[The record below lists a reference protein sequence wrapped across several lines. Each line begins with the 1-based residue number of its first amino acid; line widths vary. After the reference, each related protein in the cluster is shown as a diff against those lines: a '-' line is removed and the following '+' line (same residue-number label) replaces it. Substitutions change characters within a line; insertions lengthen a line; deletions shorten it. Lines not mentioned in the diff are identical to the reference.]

1 MQTYGNVYW
10 NEATDNRDKSI
21 IPMQEETFKKIQATL
36 ENSGINYYAYVTGS
50 GAAKLAVGDKDLDW
64 LKELVGAAAAD
75 MTVEKSNVSH
85 IPPEKNIIGNTSY
98 RAIPRKHYLSMDSD
112 LALKTAEYLNKA
124 NIPFSGIIY
133 ASGKATL
140 TVDVADLERAKAQ
153 QQLIIAIRSE
163 HQRTIAEK
171 QTEIIGTIPYRNI
184 RDKHFFFSRI
194 KPELYMEIQPYLDKL
209 GIGYSGIIR
218 DNKVMFTV
226 EEENASA
233 FYAALD
239 TAHNQ
244 AIITSEL
251 REAGLSEAQI
261 NAMEYIIRDAAQR
274 EMLSTIESFVNPHYT
289 DEQFVTIL
297 GLLAAY
303 IRAPEADRILDKNHV
318 FSNLYD
324 AKHEFDTQL
333 ALAEVYAK
341 HSFSEEQKAAI
352 SEVFRK
358 GVDGGLID
366 PIDETYTPEDIR
378 EYAEIILNADM
389 NRLNEFFADH
399 ALAQT
404 PFEKDKAYR
413 FTDVYFTDDM
423 HFILPGEYTVDEVMA
438 TAEFADITRKLTET
452 MDYEVFYQD
461 LSKME
466 NVLSIEQGGT
476 IDYFQ
481 TDTSL
486 YELLHKGLDSA
497 KPYFSLSE
505 NARKLSVPDCANLEQ
520 SNRCGF
526 SVKFDYDSEMIEFY
540 LMNGIGEADRTTDN
554 TLIQSFTMSEV
565 RSMLAEIESKSLD
578 GTDKDKLLI
587 DMLTGAADIDVNKTV
602 SFSVD
607 VLQFG
612 TGEVS
617 EPNDEQFAYIRNHTT
632 EIYDDASVISAK
644 RNTFPLYHSGEEMAK
659 AIFSYGE
666 RIHEAEEQSSEG
678 YMSGTYLDIEAADD
692 YASSIV
698 GICFFHNND
707 VVPFENAV
715 KRINALGGFDPANMF
730 VVVNLVEENGTHYQR
745 MISQQ
750 DFYAL
755 AKQTM
760 ENKLLLHSAQRSKER
775 RDSAL
780 AEIHEKVGAYLTDKA
795 KMSAVVNLSVA
806 GDELE
811 TIAERIIDNN
821 ENAAKVAKE
830 YLNGFSFTFTV
841 PDSELSDNAK
851 RVQELN
857 RIDVISGEDSAEFRF
872 ADMSVSYTWDEIG
885 GFYRAAAEA
894 DRELERQAQAAHEQD
909 LLDNAE
915 LYAAMDERR
924 TVYLKLPVPA
934 EQNNDYSVTNAR
946 KNHFDNFRLEFI
958 EKMGWCVIA
967 DTDKEKDVVVENF
980 TMVGKELVRHNL
992 ESQGYEITGYA
1003 EREKAEPTVEA
1014 IKEKSPKLRTV
1025 SDPTNGLSIV
1035 RDVFHAIRD
1044 LNDGLAPDGVADGGY
1059 DWEQYYNAFR
1069 GLFEANSNN
1078 EDIGMLLFDSEAEK
1092 ILRCAMTEDIDIID
1106 QEEFDNAL
1114 IILNEVMTSY
1124 HDVII
1129 NPHMIARSY
1138 TEKQAQLE
1146 ADLLAVVGKDNA
1158 ELVPKLLDAF
1168 HQSRQV
1174 GWNTENN
1181 QVKISRIK
1189 KALYD
1194 VLGNKEQT
1202 ENAYNAFWDSTSP
1215 YMSVAKANES
1225 PIHFG
1230 NLGNGIIAYDVS
1242 RTDPETNDYP
1252 TVAHISEEG
1261 IISYRTD
1268 KITDGDKMRIEQQAR
1283 VQREHFTEYW
1293 SKLPDE
1299 KKMQEIYDRC
1309 NITQFVQIS
1318 GEPLDM
1324 AGKIAKYEQSVVFK
1338 TEEFPQP
1345 EPKSEEIAEE
1355 AEQTQE
1361 TEAPAEEAAEDT
1373 PFLTEETAKELVEDT
1388 PFLSDDTIRDNGL
1401 TDFSDEPIAYGEQLT
1416 LFDTGDEPVQTKR
1429 TRSRETRDDKIPTAI
1444 AKPDFPIEQIMI
1456 DDVLRSGSVE
1466 PHSLERIVAE
1476 YQKGKSTSEIAA
1488 FLQKEYGDE
1497 AIGVFSGDKQ
1507 IAAVFDESGITIG
1520 AGITAYNEKS
1530 SVHLTWEQA
1539 AERIGELLENGEY
1552 AVQEALD
1559 AAHDM
1564 EIKDTAELLWYI
1576 HQDLSEGVEYF
1587 IPEEVFDNGG
1597 FPDNT
1602 ALIAEHLQDRET
1614 LQRYIDGMRD
1624 FAARYADDPE
1634 IMRWHF
1640 HKPLDVLHRME
1651 DLLLDR
1657 RTFTAKHGLAYTPK
1671 QFISEDEKQQ
1681 FLLNRGSSVADYKL
1695 RISEFF
1701 SQSHTQKD
1709 KIDFLRNEYG
1719 FGGCSSG
1726 GRSEWHDSNGIKLQ
1740 RSVPG
1745 QKEDSYTIMKW
1756 SEVVRQTERLVAEGR
1771 FPVAEAEQTKTPAKD
1786 MATDIPEVVPEKT
1799 EPVESPVIPQTE
1811 KVTAPVEDTPF
1822 LTEAP
1827 TAEITDSD
1835 EPVKLREIVIDLTPR
1850 YEQHRTPKQKT
1861 PAPKQADTLFH
1872 ITDEALGEGG
1882 AKSKFAANILAIQ
1895 TLKQIEAEKRPA
1907 TQEEKEILSRYVGWG
1922 GLASAFDSGNASW
1935 YKEYTQLKGLLTDK
1949 EYRSAR
1955 ASTLD
1960 SFYTTPTV
1968 IQSIYQALEQFGF
1981 ESGNIL
1987 EPACGVGNFFGC
1999 MPQDMHRDSKLY
2011 ATELDDITGRI
2022 AKLIYPE
2029 ADIRISG
2036 FQDVPYQDGCF
2047 DVAVGNVPFGDLGF
2061 HDEEYDTAKLH
2072 DYFFAKA
2079 LDKVKEGGI
2088 IAFVTS
2094 KGTLDKKDES
2104 VRQRLAEKADLI
2116 GAVRLPSSAFKA
2128 NANTEV
2134 TTDIIFLQKRSSP
2147 PEHEPEWVHLG
2158 KTEDGLSV
2166 NSYYEQHPE
2175 MVLGQI
2181 VQGNKLYA
2189 NSAEDTMCI
2198 PFEGADLRQQLSEA
2212 ISTLSAQISDVRTA
2226 EVYSSEY
2233 SRLVTPP
2240 SELRNYSFFE
2250 HDDKIYFKRSQQTA
2264 DEYRQSDKNQDR
2276 IKAFIALRDT
2286 TRELLTAQELD
2297 KPDDV
2302 IKVLQQRLNA
2312 QYDTFYKKYGL
2323 LHSQTNKRIFHE
2335 DVSYNLVLTLEK
2347 AWEKDKL
2354 LEKSDIFTK
2363 RTIKPPKAVD
2373 YVETA
2378 MEALALSSAEK
2389 ACVDLSYMQSLT
2401 GMSQEDLLSE
2411 LNGEVYLDPKS
2422 GTYQTASEYLSGDIH
2437 QKLTIAM
2444 EAAEK
2449 DSRFAENVTALQNA
2463 LPEPLKAADIEIK
2476 IGAAWLDPKIY
2487 ERFIYETFQTPDMI
2501 RSDKPHNFWHRAKDN
2516 LTVEYAESTGT
2527 FFIQNKSA
2535 DRSVMTTQTFGSK
2548 HKNAYEIM
2556 EMLLNLKEPKVT
2568 KIITDDEGKEKRVV
2582 DMDATRVVQRK
2593 AEKIRAAWKDW
2604 IFKDPERREQLV
2616 KRYNELFNSIRPR
2629 EYDGSHLTFPGM
2641 NTEITLH
2648 EHQKNAIA
2656 HALFGGNTLFAHSV
2670 GAGKTFEMIA
2680 TAMEAKRLGL
2690 CTKSLFAVPN
2700 HLTEQIGAD
2709 FMKLY
2714 PNANILVATKNDFKK
2729 ENRQQLFAKIATGNF
2744 DAIIIGHS
2752 QLGMIPMSKERQI
2765 TILQSQMDDI
2775 VKGIAELKASQGS
2788 RFQVKQMEHT
2798 LKTLKAR
2805 FDALQKQHQDDVVTF
2820 EQMGIDRLFV
2830 DEAHEFKNRA
2840 KRCA

>member
-1 MQTYGNVYW
+1 M
-10 NEATDNRDKSI
+10 
-21 IPMQEETFKKIQATL
+21 
-36 ENSGINYYAYVTGS
+36 
-50 GAAKLAVGDKDLDW
+50 
-64 LKELVGAAAAD
+64 
-75 MTVEKSNVSH
+75 
-85 IPPEKNIIGNTSY
+85 
-98 RAIPRKHYLSMDSD
+98 
-112 LALKTAEYLNKA
+112 
-124 NIPFSGIIY
+124 
-133 ASGKATL
+133 
-140 TVDVADLERAKAQ
+140 
-153 QQLIIAIRSE
+153 
-163 HQRTIAEK
+163 
-171 QTEIIGTIPYRNI
+171 
-184 RDKHFFFSRI
+184 
-194 KPELYMEIQPYLDKL
+194 
-209 GIGYSGIIR
+209 
-218 DNKVMFTV
+218 
-226 EEENASA
+226 
-233 FYAALD
+233 
-239 TAHNQ
+239 
-244 AIITSEL
+244 
-251 REAGLSEAQI
+251 
-261 NAMEYIIRDAAQR
+261 
-274 EMLSTIESFVNPHYT
+274 
-289 DEQFVTIL
+289 
-297 GLLAAY
+297 
-303 IRAPEADRILDKNHV
+303 
-318 FSNLYD
+318 
-324 AKHEFDTQL
+324 
-333 ALAEVYAK
+333 
-341 HSFSEEQKAAI
+341 
-352 SEVFRK
+352 
-358 GVDGGLID
+358 
-366 PIDETYTPEDIR
+366 
-378 EYAEIILNADM
+378 
-389 NRLNEFFADH
+389 
-399 ALAQT
+399 
-404 PFEKDKAYR
+404 
-413 FTDVYFTDDM
+413 
-423 HFILPGEYTVDEVMA
+423 
-438 TAEFADITRKLTET
+438 
-452 MDYEVFYQD
+452 
-461 LSKME
+461 
-466 NVLSIEQGGT
+466 
-476 IDYFQ
+476 
-481 TDTSL
+481 
-486 YELLHKGLDSA
+486 
-497 KPYFSLSE
+497 
-505 NARKLSVPDCANLEQ
+505 
-520 SNRCGF
+520 
-526 SVKFDYDSEMIEFY
+526 
-540 LMNGIGEADRTTDN
+540 
-554 TLIQSFTMSEV
+554 
-565 RSMLAEIESKSLD
+565 
-578 GTDKDKLLI
+578 
-587 DMLTGAADIDVNKTV
+587 
-602 SFSVD
+602 
-607 VLQFG
+607 
-612 TGEVS
+612 
-617 EPNDEQFAYIRNHTT
+617 
-632 EIYDDASVISAK
+632 
-644 RNTFPLYHSGEEMAK
+644 
-659 AIFSYGE
+659 
-666 RIHEAEEQSSEG
+666 
-678 YMSGTYLDIEAADD
+678 
-692 YASSIV
+692 
-698 GICFFHNND
+698 
-707 VVPFENAV
+707 
-715 KRINALGGFDPANMF
+715 
-730 VVVNLVEENGTHYQR
+730 
-745 MISQQ
+745 
-750 DFYAL
+750 
-755 AKQTM
+755 
-760 ENKLLLHSAQRSKER
+760 
-775 RDSAL
+775 
-780 AEIHEKVGAYLTDKA
+780 
-795 KMSAVVNLSVA
+795 
-806 GDELE
+806 
-811 TIAERIIDNN
+811 
-821 ENAAKVAKE
+821 
-830 YLNGFSFTFTV
+830 
-841 PDSELSDNAK
+841 
-851 RVQELN
+851 
-857 RIDVISGEDSAEFRF
+857 
-872 ADMSVSYTWDEIG
+872 
-885 GFYRAAAEA
+885 
-894 DRELERQAQAAHEQD
+894 
-909 LLDNAE
+909 
-915 LYAAMDERR
+915 
-924 TVYLKLPVPA
+924 
-934 EQNNDYSVTNAR
+934 
-946 KNHFDNFRLEFI
+946 
-958 EKMGWCVIA
+958 
-967 DTDKEKDVVVENF
+967 
-980 TMVGKELVRHNL
+980 
-992 ESQGYEITGYA
+992 
-1003 EREKAEPTVEA
+1003 
-1014 IKEKSPKLRTV
+1014 
-1025 SDPTNGLSIV
+1025 
-1035 RDVFHAIRD
+1035 
-1044 LNDGLAPDGVADGGY
+1044 
-1059 DWEQYYNAFR
+1059 
-1069 GLFEANSNN
+1069 
-1078 EDIGMLLFDSEAEK
+1078 
-1092 ILRCAMTEDIDIID
+1092 
-1106 QEEFDNAL
+1106 
-1114 IILNEVMTSY
+1114 
-1124 HDVII
+1124 
-1129 NPHMIARSY
+1129 
-1138 TEKQAQLE
+1138 
-1146 ADLLAVVGKDNA
+1146 
-1158 ELVPKLLDAF
+1158 
-1168 HQSRQV
+1168 
-1174 GWNTENN
+1174 
-1181 QVKISRIK
+1181 
-1189 KALYD
+1189 
-1194 VLGNKEQT
+1194 
-1202 ENAYNAFWDSTSP
+1202 
-1215 YMSVAKANES
+1215 
-1225 PIHFG
+1225 
-1230 NLGNGIIAYDVS
+1230 
-1242 RTDPETNDYP
+1242 
-1252 TVAHISEEG
+1252 
-1261 IISYRTD
+1261 
-1268 KITDGDKMRIEQQAR
+1268 
-1283 VQREHFTEYW
+1283 
-1293 SKLPDE
+1293 
-1299 KKMQEIYDRC
+1299 
-1309 NITQFVQIS
+1309 
-1318 GEPLDM
+1318 
-1324 AGKIAKYEQSVVFK
+1324 
-1338 TEEFPQP
+1338 
-1345 EPKSEEIAEE
+1345 
-1355 AEQTQE
+1355 
-1361 TEAPAEEAAEDT
+1361 
-1373 PFLTEETAKELVEDT
+1373 
-1388 PFLSDDTIRDNGL
+1388 
-1401 TDFSDEPIAYGEQLT
+1401 
-1416 LFDTGDEPVQTKR
+1416 
-1429 TRSRETRDDKIPTAI
+1429 
-1444 AKPDFPIEQIMI
+1444 
-1456 DDVLRSGSVE
+1456 
-1466 PHSLERIVAE
+1466 
-1476 YQKGKSTSEIAA
+1476 
-1488 FLQKEYGDE
+1488 
-1497 AIGVFSGDKQ
+1497 
-1507 IAAVFDESGITIG
+1507 
-1520 AGITAYNEKS
+1520 
-1530 SVHLTWEQA
+1530 
-1539 AERIGELLENGEY
+1539 ENGEY

-1559 AAHDM
+1559 VAHDM

-2830 DEAHEFKNRA
+2830 DEAHEFKNLFTVTKMQNVSGISTSASQKALDLFLKCRYLDEKTGGHGITFATGTPLSNSVTELHTMMRYLEYDFLQEHGLQNFDSWVTVFGEQKTDWELAPAGNKFKERTRIANYSGLPELMSMFKQVADVRTADTLELDVPECEMHIVNAEPTEFQKTLVEELAARADDVQAGNVQPNVDNMLRITSDGRKLGLDPRLIDPSFEDDPNTKLNLCVNNVFRIYDETSEERLTQIIFCDLGVPHNSDSAMGDPDEQSAAERDSLEEECDFCVYDDIRKKLIDKGVPESEIAYIHSAKTEKQKAELFEKVRSGEVRILLGSTGKMGTGTNVQKRLIAVHDLDIPWRPADLEQRAGRIIRQGNDNKNVHIFRYVTKGTFDAYSYQTLEAKQCFISQIMTSKAPVRKCEDVDQQALTYGEIKALCTGDERIKEKMILDKEVKELRVLKAEHTNMVYDMQDKLRGYPEQAERLQLTLANLKTDREHLKTLPIDPETKLPKFEITIDKKVYTDRKEAAEALETAMLSTVTKPDTPYIIGEFQGFPLSVTLGSHGEGFFATMQGAAVHTTPLISSAIHNLQRLEKALYTIDKRIDDVQTKLNKLTIDRDEAARLVDQPFQQEAELAEKEEGLTTLTDELNAAAAAAKAANKGKERTCYFERA
-2840 KRCA
+2840 KLKREAARLRAKPPKPKEKKQDRDTLPKKDGENLD